1 MKLRIATRRSPLA
14 LWQAEHVAARLRAAG
29 ADVEL
34 VPMLTTG
41 DRLLD
46 ASLAQAG
53 GKGLFL
59 KELERALEDGRADLA
74 VHSMKD
80 VPVTLA
86 PHFVIAA
93 MLERA
98 DPHDAFVSTRYAR
111 LDDLPQ
117 GARVGTSSLR
127 RRCQLKAHR
136 ADLDVVP
143 VRGNVQTRLSR
154 LEDGTCDA
162 VVLAVAGLERLG
174 LGARVRERLSPDV
187 SLPAIG
193 QGAIGV
199 ECLAGNAELRA
210 RLARVDDGPTRTCV
224 TAERALNEGLG
235 GSCVAPVAGYAR
247 IDGPLLRL
255 RGLVGDPDGRRVLRG
270 ERSGPVADAARI
282 GLDLAGDLNAR
293 GAAALLASA
302 ASTP

>member
-1 MKLRIATRRSPLA
+1 MKLRVATRRSPLA
-14 LWQAEHVAARLRAAG
+14 LWQAEHVAARLRADG
-29 ADVEL
+29 AEVEL

-80 VPVTLA
+80 VPVALA
-86 PHFVIAA
+86 PQFTIAA
-93 MLERA
+93 MLARA
-98 DPHDAFVSTRYAR
+98 DPHDAFVSSRHAR
-111 LDDLPQ
+111 LADLPP

-127 RRCQLKAHR
+127 RRCQLR
-136 ADLDVVP
+136 AYRPDLEIVP
-143 VRGNVQTRLSR
+143 VRGNVQTRLNR

-174 LGARVRERLSPDV
+174 LGAHVRERLPPDV

-199 ECLAGNAELRA
+199 ECLASNGALRVLLA
-210 RLARVDDGPTRTCV
+210 RLDDEATRTCV

-235 GSCVAPVAGYAR
+235 GSCVAPVAGYATLE
-247 IDGPLLRL
+247 GPLLRL
-255 RGLVGDPDGRRVLRG
+255 RGLVGDADGRRVLRG
-270 ERSGPVADAARI
+270 DCSGPAADAARI
-282 GLDLAGDLNAR
+282 GRMLAEDLNAR
-293 GAAALLASA
+293 GAAELLASA
-302 ASTP
+302 ARTP